1 MKKFLLILL
10 SLSLI
15 FITGCGNDEAENTN
29 ENENTN
35 IPNVVTQNSNEGV
48 IKRQEVEGIIFDN
61 VILKMNNNMSHF
73 NVDVTNNNSTDVEI
87 KYIKVT
93 AYDNEDK
100 ELFTFNSYIG
110 DVIASNQSL
119 TLSSNIEGDLANVY
133 SVSYEIIK

>member
-1 MKKFLLILL
+1 MKKILLILF

-15 FITGCGNDEAENTN
+15 FITGCGNDETENAN
-29 ENENTN
+29 ENENTY
-35 IPNVVTQNSNEGV
+35 IPNVITQNSNEGV
-48 IKRQEVEGIIFDN
+48 IKRQEIEGIIFDN

-110 DVIASNQSL
+110 DVIVSNQSL
-119 TLSSNIEGDLANVY
+119 TLSSSIEGDLANVY
-133 SVSYEIIK
+133 SVKYEIIK